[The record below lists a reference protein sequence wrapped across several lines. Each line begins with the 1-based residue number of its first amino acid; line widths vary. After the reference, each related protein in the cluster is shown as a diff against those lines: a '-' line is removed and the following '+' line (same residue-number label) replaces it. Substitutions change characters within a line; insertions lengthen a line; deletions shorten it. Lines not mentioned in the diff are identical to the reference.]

1 MTDQVKTVRL
11 LATLRTVAGAKDIS
25 VPVGADATVR
35 DLLRSIS
42 QINPALG
49 ARILEADGQLKN
61 GFQLVVGGRH
71 VDLLQGLDTPVADAD
86 NLMLI
91 PPVSGG

>member
-1 MTDQVKTVRL
+1 MADQVKTVKL
-11 LATLRTVAGAKDIS
+11 LATLRSVAGAKEVS

-35 DLLRSIS
+35 DLLRSIT
-42 QINPALG
+42 QIHPALG
-49 ARILEADGQLKN
+49 ARILEDDGQLKP
-61 GFQLVVGGRH
+61 GFQFVVGGRH
-71 VDLLQGLDTPVADAD
+71 IDLLQGLDTPVADAD